1 MGNRALTRA
10 VFLDRD
16 GVVNE
21 AVVRDGKPHPP
32 ALSEL
37 RLVPNAA
44 PSLTSLRAAGYALLV
59 VTNQPDIAR
68 GTRTQTEIDA
78 IHARLADELP
88 IDGFYVCPH
97 DDGDRCSCRK
107 PLPGLI
113 ERAVRERAIDP
124 AASFIVGD
132 RWKDI
137 AAGRTVGLTTIF
149 IDRGYAERA
158 PDPPADVTL
167 TSLEG
172 AAAWILNRH
181 PA

>member
-1 MGNRALTRA
+1 VGNRALRRA

-21 AVVRDGKPHPP
+21 PIVRDGKPYPP
-32 ALSEL
+32 ALDEL
-37 RLVPNAA
+37 HLVPHAA
-44 PSLTSLRAAGYALLV
+44 PSLEALHAAGYALLV

-68 GTRTQTEIDA
+68 GSRTAAEIGA

-97 DDGDRCSCRK
+97 DDDDRCTCRK

-113 ERAVRERAIDP
+113 ERAVRERGIDS

-137 AAGRTVGLTTIF
+137 AAGRAAGLTTIF
-149 IDRGYAERA
+149 IDRGYAERR

-172 AAAWILNRH
+172 AAAWILNRQ

>member
-1 MGNRALTRA
+1 VGNRALRRA

-21 AVVRDGKPHPP
+21 PIVRDGKPYPP
-32 ALSEL
+32 ALDEL
-37 RLVPNAA
+37 HLVPHAA
-44 PSLTSLRAAGYALLV
+44 PSLEALHAAGYALLV

-68 GTRTQTEIDA
+68 GSRTAAEIGA

-97 DDGDRCSCRK
+97 DDDDRCTCRK
-107 PLPGLI
+107 PLPGFDRTG
-113 ERAVRERAIDP
+113 RARTR
-124 AASFIVGD
+124 D
-132 RWKDI
+132 RL
-137 AAGRTVGLTTIF
+137 GGVVHRRRPVEGYRRRSRSRTHDDLHRSRL
-149 IDRGYAERA
+149 RGA
-158 PDPPADVTL
+158 PTGSPADVTL

-172 AAAWILNRH
+172 AAAWILNRQ